1 MKQALT
7 FYKFLELQDPAEEQA
22 HWQTFGGTRPVR
34 GTILLAEEGVN
45 GTLIGPEE
53 TLAEFAAELTA
64 RFGEMPFKWSSV
76 SPDNEGF
83 YRYKVKLK
91 REIVTM
97 GMPGLDMARNGQH
110 VDPQVWN
117 TLLDDPEVVVV
128 DTRNQYE
135 VDIGT
140 FPGSI
145 SPGTTNF
152 RQFPDWVAKNLKPD
166 QKVAM
171 FCTGGIRCEKASA
184 YLLQQGFNDV
194 FQLNGGIL
202 KYLEDGGADQNRWQ
216 GECFVF
222 DQRVSV
228 DDKLEQGSFQQCY
241 ACRHPLSRRDLT
253 SEDYE
258 KGVSCPYCVKDAQT
272 RGRRDHFRQRQKQVE
287 LAAAR
292 GEQHIGKRQ
301 RDPG

>member
-7 FYKFLELQDPAEEQA
+7 FYKFLELEDPADEQT
-22 HWQTFGGTRPVR
+22 HWQAFGRSREAR

-53 TLAEFAAELTA
+53 TLALFEAELRA

-76 SPDNEGF
+76 SPDNQGF

-97 GMPGLDMARNGQH
+97 GVPDLDMARSGQH
-110 VDPQVWN
+110 VTPEVWN
-117 TLLDDPEVVVV
+117 TLLDDPEVVVI

-145 SPGTTNF
+145 SPGTTHF

-184 YLLQQGFNDV
+184 YLLQQGFDEV
-194 FQLNGGIL
+194 FQLKGGIL
-202 KYLEDGGADQNRWQ
+202 KYLEDGESKQNRWQ

-241 ACRHPLSRRDLT
+241 ACRHPLSRLDLA

-258 KGVSCPYCVKDAQT
+258 KGVCCPHCVKDALVLK
-272 RGRRDHFRQRQKQVE
+272 RREDFRQRQKQVE

-301 RDPG
+301 RGAD